1 MSKDT
6 SLDALYDNT
15 VNYYNQRPILNDA
28 PRRKPATPTKPSP
41 KVSEENAQMDLS
53 LGEAV
58 CGKRVLEVACGS
70 GSQTDKAASVAES
83 VLATDVT
90 PNNIEIA
97 TQNVKRSNVTFM
109 LCDAFDLSPVN
120 GRFSAGL
127 ASGFFHICPSAR
139 YNAFL
144 SGLHAKLEPRSTV
157 FMASTRPVS
166 YDARS
171 RSFRREGEPDQYM
184 IRELSDGSEYV
195 IVTNDFTKEV
205 LTRIF
210 EPYATSLEVHCGD
223 FLWWVTYVTK

>member
-109 LCDAFDLSPVN
+109 LCDAFDLSPGDLARFVHQQIRRTKIAVDHAG
-120 GRFSAGL
+120 GRGVQR
-127 ASGFFHICPSAR
+127 G
-139 YNAFL
+139 
-144 SGLHAKLEPRSTV
+144 
-157 FMASTRPVS
+157 PV
-166 YDARS
+166 R
-171 RSFRREGEPDQYM
+171 G
-184 IRELSDGSEYV
+184 
-195 IVTNDFTKEV
+195 
-205 LTRIF
+205 
-210 EPYATSLEVHCGD
+210 
-223 FLWWVTYVTK
+223 